1 MPAAVLAL
9 TTAQLAGQFHAVVRP
24 RAVDQRYLCR
34 CERCLPHSAAV
45 LQGAGGPQQLRKL
58 RRQLTTQSG
67 ASMAST
73 RSALYSGGLNVRVD
87 SMARSVDS
95 DSDAH
100 RPLLSGP
107 RPSPVPS
114 WVSPQCNDDY
124 ICHDVSAPARLCFPA
139 E

>member
-1 MPAAVLAL
+1 MCYCAHNAL
-9 TTAQLAGQFHAVVRP
+9 FREAGPPHWQDTGKAVVRP
-24 RAVDQRYLCR
+24 VGPRHLCSR
-34 CERCLPHSAAV
+34 GADGAAV

-73 RSALYSGGLNVRVD
+73 RSAVYSGGLNVRVD

-95 DSDAH
+95 DGDAH

-107 RPSPVPS
+107 RPSPVPLRA
-114 WVSPQCNDDY
+114 SPPM
-124 ICHDVSAPARLCFPA
+124 H
-139 E
+139 